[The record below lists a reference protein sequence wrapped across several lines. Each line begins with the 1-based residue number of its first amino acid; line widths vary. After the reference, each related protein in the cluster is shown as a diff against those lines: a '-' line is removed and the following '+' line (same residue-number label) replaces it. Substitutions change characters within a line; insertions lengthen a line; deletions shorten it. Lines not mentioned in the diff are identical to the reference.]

1 MFLQGSR
8 MKCQLPVM
16 SNDWQL
22 EKVTQPRCDNFHT
35 MMAEPQSL
43 LPADLSQVV
52 PVQILLTA
60 AERADCW
67 SQTHMIHHNIQGNNF
82 LIRH

>member
-1 MFLQGSR
+1 MQHEISNYIHKCLSRVQLAIPKMKINLNMFLQGSR

-35 MMAEPQSL
+35 MMAEPQRL
-43 LPADLSQVV
+43 LPADLS
-52 PVQILLTA
+52 
-60 AERADCW
+60 
-67 SQTHMIHHNIQGNNF
+67 
-82 LIRH
+82 